1 MQKLYCFSRNDFNE
15 YCERRGWDSE
25 NYPPDA
31 AFISICN
38 TPGGSDFMFIE
49 EITHYFKT
57 ETPEIINLYFDDI
70 TEPTAIWNGK
80 VSLTGISQEQA
91 DRLCEFIERNQDKD
105 FYIHCEA
112 GLSRSQ
118 GVVRYILDV
127 YGEDHD
133 FETLRTNP
141 CRTPNLYVTALLKRA
156 YRKLKNIEI

>member
-1 MQKLYCFSRNDFNE
+1 MQKLYCFSRQDFND
-15 YCERRGWDSE
+15 YCKIRKWSDE

-38 TPGGSDFMFIE
+38 TPGGSDVMFIE
-49 EITHYFKT
+49 EIIHYFKT

-70 TEPTAIWNGK
+70 TEPTAMWKGK

-133 FETLRTNP
+133 F
-141 CRTPNLYVTALLKRA
+141 
-156 YRKLKNIEI
+156 

>member
-1 MQKLYCFSRNDFNE
+1 MQKLYCFSRQDFNN
-15 YCERRGWDSE
+15 YCESMDWTSE
-25 NYPPDA
+25 NYPPNS

-38 TPGGSDFMFIE
+38 TIEGSEFLFVD
-49 EITHYFKT
+49 EITHHFKT
-57 ETPEIINLYFDDI
+57 ETPEIINLDFEDV
-70 TEPTAIWNGK
+70 TEPLVMYRGRPNR
-80 VSLTGISQEQA
+80 GISQEQA
-91 DRLCEFIERNQDKD
+91 DRLCEFIERNQNKD

-127 YGEDHD
+127 YGEDHE
-133 FETLRTNP
+133 FETLQNNP

>member
-15 YCERRGWDSE
+15 YCSSQGWTSE

-38 TPGGSDFMFIE
+38 TAEGSEFLFVD
-49 EITHYFKT
+49 EITHYFST
-57 ETPEIINLYFDDI
+57 ETPEIINLDFEDI
-70 TEPTAIWNGK
+70 TEPEIIYRGRVNK
-80 VSLTGISQEQA
+80 GISQEQA
-91 DRLCEFIERNQDKD
+91 DKLCEFIERNQDKD

-127 YGEDHD
+127 YGEEHE
-133 FETLRTNP
+133 FETLRNNP
-141 CRTPNLYVTALLKRA
+141 CRTPNLYVTALLKRS